1 MAPAKMGNFDHNHNL
16 FKTKSLR
23 SAIMV
28 QTKLKNI
35 SKKRTTANWNGYEKL
50 CSFCVNLSQRT

>member
-1 MAPAKMGNFDHNHNL
+1 MGNFDHNHNL

-28 QTKLKNI
+28 QAKLKNI